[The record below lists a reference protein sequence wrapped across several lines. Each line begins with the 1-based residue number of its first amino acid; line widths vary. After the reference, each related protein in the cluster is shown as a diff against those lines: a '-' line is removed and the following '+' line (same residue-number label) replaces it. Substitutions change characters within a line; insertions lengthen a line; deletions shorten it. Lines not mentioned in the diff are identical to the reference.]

1 MTSCL
6 RCDICCILHEL
17 TSRAVT
23 FGDTDDDKTERGVEV
38 GRNMIGVKRHHLL
51 SLA

>member
-1 MTSCL
+1 MVTQMM
-6 RCDICCILHEL
+6 

-23 FGDTDDDKTERGVEV
+23 FDDTDDDKTERGVEV